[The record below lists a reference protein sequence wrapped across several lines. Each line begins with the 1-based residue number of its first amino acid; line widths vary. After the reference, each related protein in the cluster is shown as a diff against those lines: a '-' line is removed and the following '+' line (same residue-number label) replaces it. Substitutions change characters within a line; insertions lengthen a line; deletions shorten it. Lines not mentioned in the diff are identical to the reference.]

1 VNNSTQENEMKVTRI
16 LSLAGL
22 ALLLA
27 GAGGCKESYTLRIIN
42 YTSEIQNIQITDS
55 GGFPEAEFSIRPDG
69 GKETCVIKQE
79 SDTTEGYTLRANQ
92 GTRQFTLSKRAPNPG
107 FIHITMDGIIGPV
120 DENAKV
126 TAKWDHTTNVR
137 SEPIMKVE

>member
-1 VNNSTQENEMKVTRI
+1 MKATRM

-42 YTSEIQNIQITDS
+42 YTSEVQNIRITDS
-55 GGFPEAEFSIRPDG
+55 GGFPEAEFSVRPDG
-69 GKETCVIKQE
+69 GKETCVIKQD
-79 SDTTEGYTLRANQ
+79 SDATEGYTLRANK
-92 GTRQFTLSKRAPNPG
+92 GTREFTISKRSPKPM
-107 FIHITMDGIIGPV
+107 FFHITPDAIIGPV
-120 DENAKV
+120 DEHAKV